1 MSVPT
6 FFWYLLFSD
15 VSVNIMF
22 QDTTVL
28 YVVEKYSDYKFDQKK
43 RKKQQKTKIRTNV
56 LRPEDQRRILAF
68 LYNEENL

>member
-15 VSVNIMF
+15 VYVNIMF

-43 RKKQQKTKIRTNV
+43 KKETREN
-56 LRPEDQRRILAF
+56 EDTYECF
-68 LYNEENL
+68 